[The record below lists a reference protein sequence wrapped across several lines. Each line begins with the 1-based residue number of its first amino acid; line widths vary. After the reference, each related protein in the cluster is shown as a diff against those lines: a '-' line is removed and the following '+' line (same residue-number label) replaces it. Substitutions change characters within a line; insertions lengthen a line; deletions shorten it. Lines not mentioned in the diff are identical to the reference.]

1 MQIVST
7 PPLAAPKTPVAFD
20 TAVAGGSSFGNTT
33 NSITVGGNNAVVI
46 ANCSG
51 TSITGATLAGVA
63 GTLLGTYANGSVYYW
78 TGVSAGTKS
87 VVIQGSGYTVG
98 IIASYLNVTSIDSW
112 ATASGANAATITATT
127 NDLVVSCFGKGSGS
141 AITATSGSL
150 RVARQNGDGTRGNAI
165 IDNVGTSVTNIAGNS
180 PSSSGSFRLAA

>member
-7 PPLAAPKTPVAFD
+7 PPLAAPKTSVAFD

-98 IIASYLNVTSIDSW
+98 VLASYLNVTSIDSW
-112 ATASGANAATITATT
+112 TTATGANAATITATT
-127 NDLVVSCFGKGSGS
+127 NDRVVSCFGKGSGS

-150 RVARQNGDGTRGNAI
+150 RAARQNGDGIRGNAI